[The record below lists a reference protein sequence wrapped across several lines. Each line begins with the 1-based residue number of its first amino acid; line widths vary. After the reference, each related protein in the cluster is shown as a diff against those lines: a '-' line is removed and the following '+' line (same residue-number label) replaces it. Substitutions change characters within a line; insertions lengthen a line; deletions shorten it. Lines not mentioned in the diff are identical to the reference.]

1 MTDRSD
7 MDQPRQTSPR
17 LVWLLLREGRPY
29 RFHLVAKLLVNFLVT
44 PLALLAPVSLK
55 IAVDSVVGSEPL
67 PGFLRAVVPDAVAGS
82 ASNLLLLAAGM
93 YLLVALLTQLQAL
106 GSYALYT
113 FTGEGLLLSLRTR
126 LLEHAQRLSLSFHDS
141 RGTADTFYR
150 IHEDA
155 RSIQWV
161 LMDGLIPVV
170 SSGVTFVAMV
180 VVIARIDPSLALVA
194 LAVSPFAVGLTH
206 RYDRSM
212 APRYKRLKELETKAL
227 TVLQEI
233 LGSMRLVQAFSR
245 EEHEARRFSE
255 RATAGMR
262 ARVRLSVAEGSIILA
277 TSLATAAG
285 TALVLFIGI
294 RGVQAGH
301 LSIGDLLM
309 VMAYLAQLYEPLQTA
324 TSRFTNLQSSLASA
338 QRVFEF
344 LREVPEVRERDPA
357 RPIRHARGAI
367 EFRDVTFSY
376 RADTP
381 VLSGIS
387 LAVSPGFHV
396 GISGMTGAGKSTFLH
411 LLTRFYDPTSGCV
424 LLDGVDLR
432 DYRLADLRRQFA
444 IVHQEPILLSTSVAD
459 NIACGR
465 PGASTREI
473 VEAAKAAH
481 AHDFISRLPE
491 GYETEVGERGVRLS
505 GGERQRISIAR
516 AFLRDAP
523 ILVLDE
529 PTSAVDVATEAEIVE
544 AITHLTR
551 GRTTIT
557 IAHRLTTLEHCD
569 VRVAIEGGRLRILDT
584 SVSLASALRR
594 GAAAAPRGTAV
605 AKEAL

>member
-1 MTDRSD
+1 
-7 MDQPRQTSPR
+7 
-17 LVWLLLREGRPY
+17 
-29 RFHLVAKLLVNFLVT
+29 
-44 PLALLAPVSLK
+44 
-55 IAVDSVVGSEPL
+55 
-67 PGFLRAVVPDAVAGS
+67 VAGS
-82 ASNLLLLAAGM
+82 RSNLLLLAAGI

-113 FTGEGLLLSLRTR
+113 LTGEGLVLSLRTR

-170 SSGVTFVAMV
+170 SSCVTFVAMV
-180 VVIARIDPSLALVA
+180 VVIAQIDLSLALVA
-194 LAVSPFAVGLTH
+194 LAISPFVVGLTH
-206 RYDRSM
+206 LYDRSM
-212 APRYKRLKELETKAL
+212 GAPYGRLKELETNTLA
-227 TVLQEI
+227 VLQEI

-262 ARVRLSVAEGSIILA
+262 ARIRLSIAEGSIILA

-285 TALVLFIGI
+285 TALVLFMGI
-294 RGVQAGH
+294 RGVQSGR

-309 VMAYLAQLYEPLQTA
+309 VIAYLAQLYGPLQTV
-324 TSRFTNLQSSLASA
+324 TNQFTNLQSSLASA
-338 QRVFEF
+338 RRVFEF
-344 LREVPEVRERDPA
+344 LGEVPEVREGAHA
-357 RPIRHARGAI
+357 RPLRHAMGAI

-381 VLSGIS
+381 VLSGVS
-387 LAVSPGFHV
+387 LTIPPGSHV

-432 DYRLADLRRQFA
+432 DYRLTDLRRQFA
-444 IVHQEPILLSTSVAD
+444 IVHQEPILLSTNVAD

-465 PGASTREI
+465 PGASVREI
-473 VEAAKAAH
+473 AEAAKAAH

-491 GYETEVGERGVRLS
+491 GYETEVGERGVKLS
-505 GGERQRISIAR
+505 GGERQRVSIAR
-516 AFLRDAP
+516 AFLRNAP

-529 PTSAVDVATEAEIVE
+529 PTSAVDVATEAEIAG
-544 AITHLTR
+544 AIEHLTR

-557 IAHRLTTLEHCD
+557 IAHRLSTLQHCD
-569 VRVAIEGGRLRILDT
+569 VRVAIESGRLRVLDS
-584 SVSLASALRR
+584 SVSQGNPFRHAPEAARK
-594 GAAAAPRGTAV
+594 GAAMT
-605 AKEAL
+605 EDTL

>member
-1 MTDRSD
+1 MTDRYD
-7 MDQPRQTSPR
+7 MNQPRQGSVR
-17 LVWLLLREGRPY
+17 LVWLLLLEGRSYWP
-29 RFHLVAKLLVNFLVT
+29 HLAAKLLVNFLVT
-44 PLALLAPVSLK
+44 PLALLTPVPLK

-93 YLLVALLTQLQAL
+93 YLLVALLTQFQAL

-113 FTGEGLLLSLRTR
+113 FTGESLLLSLRTR

-180 VVIARIDPSLALVA
+180 VVIARIDLSLALVA

-212 APRYKRLKELETKAL
+212 APRYKRLKELETNAL

-245 EEHEARRFSE
+245 EQHEARRFSE

-262 ARVRLSVAEGSIILA
+262 ARIRLSVAEGSIILA

-285 TALVLFIGI
+285 TALVLFLGI
-294 RGVQAGH
+294 RGVQAGR

-309 VMAYLAQLYEPLQTA
+309 VMAYLAQLYGPLQTA

-338 QRVFEF
+338 HRVFEF
-344 LREVPEVRERDPA
+344 LREVPEVRERHPA
-357 RPIRHARGAI
+357 RPIRRARGAI

-376 RADTP
+376 RGDTP

-387 LAVSPGFHV
+387 LAVSPGSHV

-465 PGASTREI
+465 AGASAREI

-491 GYETEVGERGVRLS
+491 TGVGERGVRLS

-516 AFLRDAP
+516 AFLRNAP

-529 PTSAVDVATEAEIVE
+529 PTSAVDAATEAEIVG
-544 AITHLTR
+544 AIMDLTR

-557 IAHRLTTLEHCD
+557 IAHRLSTLQHCD
-569 VRVAIEGGRLRILDT
+569 VRVTIEGGRLRVLDST
-584 SVSLASALRR
+584 VSPGSASWH
-594 GAAAAPRGTAV
+594 GPAAAPRGTAV
-605 AKEAL
+605 AEETS